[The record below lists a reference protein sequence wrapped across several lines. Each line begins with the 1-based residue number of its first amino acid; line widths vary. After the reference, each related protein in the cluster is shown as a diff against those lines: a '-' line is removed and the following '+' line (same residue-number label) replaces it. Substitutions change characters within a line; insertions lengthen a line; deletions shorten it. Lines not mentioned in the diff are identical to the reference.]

1 MTPLSL
7 RTQMVVAILFPQSAA
22 DAEQFLAEEC
32 GQNLPFCEKGT
43 PESLERIRFAV
54 LKIGNGDWTK
64 FGQALDLAKRDW
76 RDVLMWAEFANDLD
90 AHQKWADQ
98 LLADR

>member
-1 MTPLSL
+1 MTPLSP
-7 RTQMVVAILFPQSAA
+7 RTQKIVQKLFPQSAA
-22 DAEQFLAEEC
+22 DAKQRLAEEC

-43 PESLERIRFAV
+43 PETLERIRFAV
-54 LKIGNGDWTK
+54 LKISSGDWTK

-90 AHQKWADQ
+90 AHKKWADQ
-98 LLADR
+98 LLAAQ

>member
-1 MTPLSL
+1 MTPLSP
-7 RTQMVVAILFPQSAA
+7 RTQKIVQKLFPQSAA
-22 DAEQFLAEEC
+22 DAETHLAEEC
-32 GQNLPFCEKGT
+32 GQNLPFCENST

-54 LKIGNGDWTK
+54 LKISNGDWTK